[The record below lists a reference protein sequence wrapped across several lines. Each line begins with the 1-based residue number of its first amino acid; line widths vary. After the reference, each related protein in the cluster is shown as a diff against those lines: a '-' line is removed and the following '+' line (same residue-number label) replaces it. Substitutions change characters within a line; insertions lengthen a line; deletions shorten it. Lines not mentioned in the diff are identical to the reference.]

1 MLSSSWQRDTRCGEV
16 SVQGPPPSRS
26 RSTAPAGRRESGGAR
41 AQSGKGERVPGVSSA
56 RDPTPRHHPTHP
68 RLSPLRR
75 AGTRINFPKATVGRR
90 GWPGEP
96 QRGPAVGPV
105 RPVPSAARRSSHRCR
120 GPTLTFKG
128 AEQRLLPGHGLV
140 VPQGQVIPRRRLDG
154 NQEPGTRN
162 RERGTG
168 NGEPGT
174 GNREWGMGPAPGA
187 ERSSPAPRAGG
198 TLHTQVYVHLNGK
211 HRHCCTSVVHSDTH
225 TY

>member
-26 RSTAPAGRRESGGAR
+26 RSTPPAGRRESGSTVGAQPGR
-41 AQSGKGERVPGVSSA
+41 GERVPGLQLCTA
-56 RDPTPRHHPTHP
+56 PRGDATPQHGPTPP
-68 RLSPLRR
+68 RLPPLRR

-105 RPVPSAARRSSHRCR
+105 RPVPSAARRGSHRGR

-154 NQEPGTRN
+154 NQEPGTGN
-162 RERGTG
+162 QEPGTR
-168 NGEPGT
+168 NGEPGM
-174 GNREWGMGPAPGA
+174 GNGPRPRSGA
-187 ERSSPAPRAGG
+187 EQPGPTGG
-198 TLHTQVYVHLNGK
+198 GNLTHTQVYVHLNGK
-211 HRHCCTSVVHSDTH
+211 HRRCCTSV
-225 TY
+225 